1 MLSEVNA
8 QCESHGMKL
17 SVSDEAIDLIVKNGY
32 EEEYGARPLRRY
44 IQKNIEDDLAEKTLK
59 GELDGVKT
67 VFVNAEDGRLV
78 ITGA

>member
-1 MLSEVNA
+1 MLGEIGA
-8 QCESHGMKL
+8 QCENHGMKL
-17 SVSDEAIDLIVKNGY
+17 EVSDEAVEFIVKNGY

-59 GELDGVKT
+59 GELDGAKT
-67 VFVNAEDGRLV
+67 VYVNVEDGRLV